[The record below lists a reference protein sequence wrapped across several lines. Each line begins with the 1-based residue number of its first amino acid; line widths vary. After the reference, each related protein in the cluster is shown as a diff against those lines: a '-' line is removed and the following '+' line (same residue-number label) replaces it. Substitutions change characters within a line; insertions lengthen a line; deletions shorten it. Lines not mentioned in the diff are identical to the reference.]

1 MNPISKFHR
10 LSLRGKAGIAMA
22 ILASGI
28 FYLGKFL
35 VNGFASGE
43 GGVAFLPI
51 SFFEIL
57 LAVILT
63 AGILLSYAILNFI
76 NKKRLKNRSSWSQN
90 AKSIRIQFF
99 SYNLLGLLS
108 IFLLLHFGKI
118 KLIIPLLL
126 FLFAG
131 FTYNIRKKTTG
142 KSEYLTVLAMLAAAL
157 TYFYDTWQFYI
168 AITYFSVG
176 ILWYSLWPFQSK

>member
-1 MNPISKFHR
+1 MNPLTKFHR

-22 ILASGI
+22 ISASGI

-35 VNGFASGE
+35 VAGFASGE
-43 GGVAFLPI
+43 GGIAFLPI

-57 LAVILT
+57 LAVLLT
-63 AGILLSYAILNFI
+63 AGILLSFVILNFI
-76 NKKRLKNRSSWSQN
+76 NKRRLKNRRSWSQN
-90 AKSIRIQFF
+90 ARSIRIQFF

-108 IFLLLHFGKI
+108 VFLLLHFGKI

-131 FTYNIRKKTTG
+131 FTYNVRRKTFG
-142 KSEYLTVLAMLAAAL
+142 KSEYLTILALLAAAL
-157 TYFYDTWQFYI
+157 AYFYDSWQFDI
-168 AITYFSVG
+168 AITYFSAG